1 MTIIAYE
8 TLNSNPTG
16 KERLLKGK
24 SVRWVAEF
32 LATDLTGVLSIQ
44 RQSVQVGNFTW
55 YFQILK

>member
-1 MTIIAYE
+1 MRILAYE

-16 KERLLKGK
+16 KERLFEGK

-32 LATDLTGVLSIQ
+32 LATDLNGVLSSQ

-55 YFQILK
+55 YFQIFK